1 MIFSP
6 DIDIH
11 ALKDELKN
19 EIKHEIKEHFLNKVV
34 PSFDTPDDDYFNR
47 WEHTHTHCTA
57 CFYLFVHRKLA
68 WN

>member
-1 MIFSP
+1 MTKLEYVDSDLVLLIMIFSP

-47 WEHTHTHCTA
+47 
-57 CFYLFVHRKLA
+57 
-68 WN
+68 